1 MILSFRDKPTIM
13 SPSSS
18 CGSLNDNNRN
28 PKLPKNKKSSSIK
41 RALIHEVLD
50 NFDNEDDNL
59 LSLDFLSNHCELLLE
74 ENKKLKN
81 IVKCLE

>member
-1 MILSFRDKPTIM
+1 MACDESRLGLVPVFDPIKW
-13 SPSSS
+13 
-18 CGSLNDNNRN
+18 N

-59 LSLDFLSNHCELLLE
+59 LSLDFLSNHCDLLLE

-81 IVKCLE
+81 IEA